1 MIMIMKYGEI
11 IVEKKELEMLKNIMS
26 MAHYH
31 KDASYRASIEKLNN
45 ELAAAKIVSNK
56 DMPDDVIRFNSTV
69 TIQTSYNVTKSY
81 QLVTPEKSDIKQ
93 NKVSVLAPM
102 GLALFGYAKGDE
114 ILWQFPAGESAIK
127 IIDVEQLELV

>member
-1 MIMIMKYGEI
+1 MKYGEI
-11 IVEKKELEMLKNIMS
+11 IVEKKEFEVLKNIMS

-31 KDASYRASIEKLNN
+31 KDASYRASIEKLNK
-45 ELAAAKIVSNK
+45 ELTAAKIVSNK

-69 TIQTSYNVTKSY
+69 TIQTAYNVTKSY
-81 QLVTPEKSDIKQ
+81 QLVTPEKSNIKL

>member
-1 MIMIMKYGEI
+1 MKYGEI
-11 IVEKKELEMLKNIMS
+11 IVEKKEFKILKNIMS

-31 KDASYRASIEKLNN
+31 KDASYRASIEKLNK
-45 ELAAAKIVSNK
+45 ELNAAKIVSNK
-56 DMPDDVIRFNSTV
+56 DMPGDVIRFNSTV
-69 TIQTSYNVTKSY
+69 TIQTAYDVSKTY
-81 QLVTPEKSDIKQ
+81 QLVTPERSDIKL

>member
-102 GLALFGYAKGDE
+102 GLALFGYAKE
-114 ILWQFPAGESAIK
+114 IGRAH
-127 IIDVEQLELV
+127 V